1 MVSCHDLPLHENTSS
16 AAIFDMFLAQYR
28 QDCNFFLILLPYDSI
43 SSLCVPCILDAF
55 FSIADNTLF
64 PSPKEIRC
72 PASAIDKSCFPFV
85 VAAFVKREKKSPLL
99 FAVIQIVKGEY
110 STRYHLFC
118 FRIYDPFLFVSLTE
132 QPGNS

>member
-1 MVSCHDLPLHENTSS
+1 MKLTCNVWRWHNDRKWFLVTIYLCMKILLLLP
-16 AAIFDMFLAQYR
+16 
-28 QDCNFFLILLPYDSI
+28 FLICSWLNI
-43 SSLCVPCILDAF
+43 GRIVIF

-85 VAAFVKREKKSPLL
+85 VAAFLKREKKSPLL
-99 FAVIQIVKGEY
+99 FAIIQTVKGEY

-118 FRIYDPFLFVSLTE
+118 FRIYDPFLFVSLTG

>member
-1 MVSCHDLPLHENTSS
+1 MKLSCNIWRWHNDCKWFLVTIYLCMKILLLLP
-16 AAIFDMFLAQYR
+16 
-28 QDCNFFLILLPYDSI
+28 FLICSYDSI
-43 SSLCVPCILDAF
+43 SFLCVPCILDAF